1 MFLINGVDKDDQKE
15 GLFKR
20 LKDIEDKNEEQLE
33 LISKTNKT
41 NRLAKNESDYNYD
54 NKFVFY
60 KFYRDFQNFKNRS
73 LDSKYDDISQFHKAL
88 NEFKKHKAATD
99 ETEKHKTRV
108 VNNAVALYNNYFD
121 SYKKT
126 YDEIALNEKE
136 GRNSDQFNIANNEL
150 PKWLKPKK

>member
-33 LISKTNKT
+33 VISKTNKT

-73 LDSKYDDISQFHKAL
+73 LDSKYDDISQFYKAL
-88 NEFKKHKAATD
+88 SEFKKHKAATD

-136 GRNSDQFNIANNEL
+136 GRNPDQFNIANNEL
-150 PKWLKPKK
+150 PKWLKPK

>member
-54 NKFVFY
+54 NKFVF
-60 KFYRDFQNFKNRS
+60 
-73 LDSKYDDISQFHKAL
+73 
-88 NEFKKHKAATD
+88 
-99 ETEKHKTRV
+99 
-108 VNNAVALYNNYFD
+108 
-121 SYKKT
+121 
-126 YDEIALNEKE
+126 
-136 GRNSDQFNIANNEL
+136 
-150 PKWLKPKK
+150 